1 MRTLG
6 RVGLV
11 NSRGLAAAQTSRTIT
26 QICGMPN
33 PRPTKRAQ
41 HQHLVGGWDRWYASG
56 GAVVGASNPALR

>member
-26 QICGMPN
+26 QIRGMPI
-33 PRPTKRAQ
+33 PAPLSVHSTAALLWVDGIAGTLR
-41 HQHLVGGWDRWYASG
+41 
-56 GAVVGASNPALR
+56 VVL

>member
-11 NSRGLAAAQTSRTIT
+11 NSRELAAAQTSRTIT

-33 PRPTKRAQ
+33 PPQLSVRSTSTLWGDGIAGTLRA
-41 HQHLVGGWDRWYASG
+41 
-56 GAVVGASNPALR
+56 AL